1 EWVDDPYAPV
11 EQGNEVLR
19 GGANGFLQ
27 NMVYRLQGDPGVATM
42 NATAGFR
49 CAADEVDMI
58 QAASLNEDVLFSD
71 DFGDPGSGW
80 PILTE
85 GAFLYG
91 YHPPAFYHVQVSTTD
106 DHTVASRE
114 PALTDF
120 TVETNV
126 QVFSAGTEN
135 GNFRYGLTVR
145 RAGDDQYYAFI
156 ISPRAGTWAVIKS
169 APEGI
174 GILTE
179 GTTDSLRGIAPQGFS
194 PDSDQLD
201 SLRVDAQGERFIFR
215 INDEPVAQITDPDYD
230 SGEIGFYVENFDETL
245 SHIHF
250 DTLTIR
256 ELEFDEA
263 VVAALAPPDTPTPET
278 TPTREELQPTEADPT
293 EPPAASDTPSIE
305 TPVPVE
311 EESPTPE
318 PTVTSTATPT
328 PEPTVTSTVTP
339 TPEPAETPTPTPT
352 EAPTA
357 TREPSPTSTPDVP
370 QFENMI
376 LIEPDFFNMG
386 SSTGDSLE
394 APEHPVLLDGFLI
407 DLFEV
412 TNADYRQCVAA
423 GGCTRSGTADSF
435 THSGYRDSP
444 TFDDYP
450 VISVNWDQANGYC
463 LWAGKRLPSEAEW
476 EFAASGPQNFTWP
489 WGNSFDPS
497 LSAASA
503 TDTQPVGSYPGGTS
517 PFGLFDMAGNVNE
530 WIADTFNEDYYATSP
545 ATNPINKAPGAGRV
559 FRGGSFDNPNGDFYT
574 SSRRYGN
581 VRSFSEVD
589 VGFRCAADANL
600 PASPGLID
608 EFCTIYAEFKPGAPC
623 P

>member
-1 EWVDDPYAPV
+1 VIEKALAKDRNDRFHSATDMARALRAIGQPEADATKHEATLLQTAEAAPAPTKVAPTATKPPAKQEQKGGLPLWVVGAAAVVLIVVLAAGAFLIFSSGEDSPAEEAGGMGTSVASSGPQGLPAAENMTRIPAASYTVGTENSGETYAPIQQLELDEFWIDQYEVTNAEYAEFVAATGQEPPGDWPEGNFPANDANHPVDGVTWDSAAAYCRWVNKRLPEEAEWEVTARGTEGRLFPWGNNQSVVPLPQSGTYEVGSKPTNQSPFGVFDMAGNVWEWVDDPYAPV

-126 QVFSAGTEN
+126 QVFSAGTGN
-135 GNFRYGLTVR
+135 GNFRYGLAVR

-156 ISPRAGTWAVIKS
+156 ISPRAGTWAVVKS
-169 APEGI
+169 APEGL

-230 SGEIGFYVENFDETL
+230 SGE
-245 SHIHF
+245 
-250 DTLTIR
+250 
-256 ELEFDEA
+256 
-263 VVAALAPPDTPTPET
+263 TP
-278 TPTREELQPTEADPT
+278 
-293 EPPAASDTPSIE
+293 
-305 TPVPVE
+305 
-311 EESPTPE
+311 
-318 PTVTSTATPT
+318 
-328 PEPTVTSTVTP
+328 
-339 TPEPAETPTPTPT
+339 
-352 EAPTA
+352 
-357 TREPSPTSTPDVP
+357 
-370 QFENMI
+370 
-376 LIEPDFFNMG
+376 
-386 SSTGDSLE
+386 
-394 APEHPVLLDGFLI
+394 
-407 DLFEV
+407 
-412 TNADYRQCVAA
+412 
-423 GGCTRSGTADSF
+423 
-435 THSGYRDSP
+435 
-444 TFDDYP
+444 
-450 VISVNWDQANGYC
+450 
-463 LWAGKRLPSEAEW
+463 
-476 EFAASGPQNFTWP
+476 
-489 WGNSFDPS
+489 
-497 LSAASA
+497 
-503 TDTQPVGSYPGGTS
+503 
-517 PFGLFDMAGNVNE
+517 
-530 WIADTFNEDYYATSP
+530 
-545 ATNPINKAPGAGRV
+545 
-559 FRGGSFDNPNGDFYT
+559 
-574 SSRRYGN
+574 
-581 VRSFSEVD
+581 
-589 VGFRCAADANL
+589 
-600 PASPGLID
+600 
-608 EFCTIYAEFKPGAPC
+608 
-623 P
+623 